1 MIAGFA
7 SFLTDTLVWTG
18 ALIALVLVLRRPVA
32 RLFGPGMSY
41 ALWLLPLLRFALP
54 PIPLPAAFAPAS
66 PVSAFGA
73 SVPAMAAT
81 GAEVITVTIAA
92 PATPEFVIPWALL
105 LTSAWLL
112 GAVLF
117 LIARWLE
124 YRAMR
129 QRLLSGAV
137 EVDRDMAD
145 DIRAE
150 VLKELDHTIADME
163 KDAG

>member
-18 ALIALVLVLRRPVA
+18 VLIAAVLVLRRPVA
-32 RLFGPGMSY
+32 RAFGPGMSY
-41 ALWLLPLLRFALP
+41 ALWLLP
-54 PIPLPAAFAPAS
+54 PIPLPAAFAPA
-66 PVSAFGA
+66 AAA
-73 SVPAMAAT
+73 SVPAAVAT
-81 GAEVITVTIAA
+81 GAEVITVTVAA

-117 LIARWLE
+117 LIARRLE

-129 QRLLSGAV
+129 VRLLCGAV
-137 EVDRDMAD
+137 EVESRHGRRHPRRGAQGARPSDCRHGNGRRL
-145 DIRAE
+145 I
-150 VLKELDHTIADME
+150 
-163 KDAG
+163 